1 MTPGLSPRTPLLR
14 TPPSRSRAVRAA
26 CALLAAA
33 ALGSGLAG
41 CFPLVVGGVAVG
53 SLMVA
58 DRRTAGTQVEDE
70 GIELQTVNR
79 IYKELGDQPHVN
91 VTSYNRVVL
100 LSGEVPRADL
110 LAAVEGMAKASGNVR
125 SVVNELV
132 VAPNSTLSQRSSDTF
147 ITGKVRA
154 SLVDA
159 KDISASSFKVV
170 TERGVV
176 YLLGTVSER
185 EANRATSIARGVDGV
200 RKVVRVFELLSEEEL
215 VRLGAPRPAPV
226 SGDAAGAA
234 AAPVQTPASTPASTS
249 TSAPAGTPATVL
261 PPAAAPASVATPT
274 PLPPLAPAGASA
286 PDSAGVVTSPV
297 TTSPLR

>member
-1 MTPGLSPRTPLLR
+1 MTPGLNRPRTPLVR
-14 TPPSRSRAVRAA
+14 PFASRSRAVRAA
-26 CALLAAA
+26 CTLLAAA

-53 SLMVA
+53 SLMAA

-70 GIELQTVNR
+70 GIELQAVNR
-79 IYKELGDQPHVN
+79 IYKELGDQLHVN

-100 LSGEVPRADL
+100 LSGEMPRADL
-110 LAAVEGMAKASGNVR
+110 LAAVEGMVKAAGNVR

-132 VAPNSTLSQRSSDTF
+132 VAPNSTLSQRSGDTF

-159 KDISASSFKVV
+159 KDLSASAFKVV

-185 EANRATSIARGVDGV
+185 EARRATSIARGVDGV

-215 VRLGAPRPAPV
+215 ARLGAARPAPV
-226 SGDAAGAA
+226 SSDAAA
-234 AAPVQTPASTPASTS
+234 
-249 TSAPAGTPATVL
+249 AGTPAP
-261 PPAAAPASVATPT
+261 PPAPAASAATPT
-274 PLPPLAPAGASA
+274 PLPPLAPAGSDAPAS
-286 PDSAGVVTSPV
+286 SGVVTSPV
-297 TTSPLR
+297 STSPLR

>member
-159 KDISASSFKVV
+159 KDLSASAFKVV

-234 AAPVQTPASTPASTS
+234 AAPAQTSTPAS

-286 PDSAGVVTSPV
+286 PASAGVVTSPV

>member
-1 MTPGLSPRTPLLR
+1 MTPGLNRPRTPLVR
-14 TPPSRSRAVRAA
+14 PFASRSRAVRAA
-26 CALLAAA
+26 CTLLAAA

-53 SLMVA
+53 SLMAA

-70 GIELQTVNR
+70 GIELQAVNR
-79 IYKELGDQPHVN
+79 IYKELGDQLHVN

-110 LAAVEGMAKASGNVR
+110 LAAVEGMAKAAGNVR

-132 VAPNSTLSQRSSDTF
+132 VAPNSTLSQRSGDTF

-159 KDISASSFKVV
+159 KDLSASAFKVV

-185 EANRATSIARGVDGV
+185 EARRATSIARGVDGV

-215 VRLGAPRPAPV
+215 ARLGAARPAPV
-226 SGDAAGAA
+226 SSDAAA
-234 AAPVQTPASTPASTS
+234 
-249 TSAPAGTPATVL
+249 AGTPAP
-261 PPAAAPASVATPT
+261 PPAPAASAATPT
-274 PLPPLAPAGASA
+274 PLPPLAPAGSDAPAS
-286 PDSAGVVTSPV
+286 SGVVTSPV
-297 TTSPLR
+297 STSPLR

>member
-1 MTPGLSPRTPLLR
+1 MTPGLSPR

-159 KDISASSFKVV
+159 KDLSASAFKVV

-185 EANRATSIARGVDGV
+185 EARRATSIARGVDGV

-215 VRLGAPRPAPV
+215 ARLGAARPAPV
-226 SGDAAGAA
+226 SSDAAA
-234 AAPVQTPASTPASTS
+234 
-249 TSAPAGTPATVL
+249 AGTPAP
-261 PPAAAPASVATPT
+261 PPAPAASAATPT
-274 PLPPLAPAGASA
+274 PLPPLAPAGSDAPAS
-286 PDSAGVVTSPV
+286 SGVVTSPV
-297 TTSPLR
+297 STSPLR

>member
-1 MTPGLSPRTPLLR
+1 MTPGLNRPRTPLVR
-14 TPPSRSRAVRAA
+14 PFASRSRAVRAA
-26 CALLAAA
+26 CTLLAAA

-70 GIELQTVNR
+70 GIELQAVNR
-79 IYKELGDQPHVN
+79 IYKELGDQLHVN

-110 LAAVEGMAKASGNVR
+110 LAAVEGMAKAAGNVR

-132 VAPNSTLSQRSSDTF
+132 VAPNSTLSQRSGDTF

-159 KDISASSFKVV
+159 KDLSASAFKVV

-185 EANRATSIARGVDGV
+185 EARRATSIARGVDGV
-200 RKVVRVFELLSEEEL
+200 RKVVRVFEMLSEEEL
-215 VRLGAPRPAPV
+215 ARLGAARPAPV
-226 SGDAAGAA
+226 SSDAAA
-234 AAPVQTPASTPASTS
+234 
-249 TSAPAGTPATVL
+249 AGTPAP
-261 PPAAAPASVATPT
+261 PPAPAASAATPT
-274 PLPPLAPAGASA
+274 PLPPLAPAGSDAPAS
-286 PDSAGVVTSPV
+286 SGVVTSPV
-297 TTSPLR
+297 STSPLR